1 MKKLSSASTV
11 AARASRGAVAL
22 AVLAVIAGCAVTPA
36 PVTKEEVSDRVKGD
50 VTRMFE
56 GQDPITAPITLD
68 EALARALKYNLDYR
82 LKRMESALALG
93 LTDYA
98 SKDMLPQ
105 VLARAGYTDRNND
118 SGGYNRNI
126 ETQIRTFDNPTTS
139 ADRSSRQNSIGFSW
153 NALDFGV
160 SYYRAKQQGDQYLIA
175 EERRRKVVQNLLQD
189 VRASYWRALAAQKL
203 SAQADDVL
211 QRAQT
216 ALSRSREAES
226 QKALSP
232 GVALAY
238 QRALLDATSLL
249 SQRRQDLQYAK
260 QELAALM
267 NVPTGVN
274 FEIAQAAEPKLAP
287 MPKDLSK
294 LEELALMQRPELRE
308 EDLRKRISAAEAR
321 KQLLSVLPNLT
332 FNLGRQNDSNTLL
345 YNNTWSEGGVNLA
358 WNLMR
363 LAAVPAMQDAQAAQ
377 TSVDDMRRAALSMAI
392 LTQARLG
399 AERYRM
405 ALNDHELAVQAS
417 QVDQRLATF
426 TKANVT
432 AKLDSELEAIRT
444 QARAVLGAF
453 QQASAYSSAQI
464 AYGRLYNALG
474 FDPLPDDFE
483 GDDLGQLK
491 KRMRTYLDA
500 TDKDAYALSSQL
512 MGQYASLS
520 VKVVGVE
527 DVPQNV
533 RLTALTKDVLKRYD
547 VAVDATSAQQM
558 ELSIKYTPAGAGMSR
573 MQWTL
578 TLKNETDKASKPKTL
593 NFDALVHSDARPSV
607 LETALSSAL
616 SARMDEIKQWM
627 AS

>member
-1 MKKLSSASTV
+1 MKKLSSSPSMAV
-11 AARASRGAVAL
+11 RVSRGAVAL
-22 AVLAVIAGCAVTPA
+22 AVLAVIAGCAVIPE
-36 PVTKEEVSDRVKGD
+36 PVTKEEVSERVKGD
-50 VTRMFE
+50 VARMFE

-82 LKRMESALALG
+82 LKRMESVLALG

-105 VLARAGYTDRNND
+105 VLARAGYQERNND
-118 SGGYNRNI
+118 SGGFSRNI
-126 ETQIRTFDNPTTS
+126 IDRVESTVPTTS
-139 ADRSSRQNSIGFSW
+139 ADRSNSQTSIGFSW

-274 FEIAQAAEPKLAP
+274 FEIAQAPEPKLPP
-287 MPKDLSK
+287 MPKDLFK

-321 KQLLSVLPNLT
+321 KQILSVLPNLT
-332 FNLGRQNDSNTLL
+332 FNLGRQNDTNSLL
-345 YNNTWSEGGVNLA
+345 YSNTWSEGGVNLA

-363 LAAVPAMQDAQAAQ
+363 LAALPAMKDAQAAQ

-405 ALNDHELAVQAS
+405 ALHDHELAVQAA
-417 QVDQRLATF
+417 QVDQRLASF

-432 AKLDSELEAIRT
+432 ARLESELEAIRT
-444 QARAVLGAF
+444 QARAVLGSF
-453 QQASAYSSAQI
+453 QQANAYSSAQI

-474 FDPLPDDFE
+474 FDPLADDFASN
-483 GDDLGQLK
+483 DLGELK
-491 KRMRTYLDA
+491 QRMKAYLDA

-512 MGQYASLS
+512 MGQYATLA
-520 VKVVGVE
+520 VKVTGLE
-527 DVPQNV
+527 DAPQNI

-547 VAVDATSAQQM
+547 VAVDPQSPHQL
-558 ELSIKYTPAGAGMSR
+558 EVSIRYTPAGAGMSR
-573 MQWTL
+573 MQWIL
-578 TLKNETDKASKPKTL
+578 TLNNRSDKVSKSKVL
-593 NFDALVHSDARPSV
+593 NFDALVYSDGRPSV
-607 LETALSSAL
+607 METALSSAL

-627 AS
+627 RS